1 MTNAISKYAYAY
13 YKNGLKNE
21 FPKRRKLE
29 NDDVKNGEKV
39 KRFRQQEEFGPKKF
53 IKP

>member
-1 MTNAISKYAYAY
+1 MTNVFSKLAS
-13 YKNGLKNE
+13 YKGLKNE

-29 NDDVKNGEKV
+29 HGDVKRGEKV
-39 KRFRQQEEFGPKKF
+39 REFRKQEEFGPKKF